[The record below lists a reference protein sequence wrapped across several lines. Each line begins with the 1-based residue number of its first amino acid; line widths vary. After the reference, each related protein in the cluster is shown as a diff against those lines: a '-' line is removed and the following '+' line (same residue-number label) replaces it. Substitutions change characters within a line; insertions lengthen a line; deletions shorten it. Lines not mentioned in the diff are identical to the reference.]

1 LAGLF
6 VVLAVALAML
16 LLVLGMR
23 AHATWKPEYA
33 QNSPEV
39 RDWYKGQTMTKE
51 TWHRLGEP
59 SWHSCCEHG
68 DVFKTQFR
76 VGPGAHGE
84 DEWWYLKGETWK
96 QVPPDV
102 IHWGQRAPGGQPT
115 LFIYQVTGQELCF
128 YPPEGG
134 L

>member
-1 LAGLF
+1 MIKSLLPATLILVC
-6 VVLAVALAML
+6 VVGADA
-16 LLVLGMR
+16 R
-23 AHATWKPEYA
+23 WKPEFA
-33 QNSPEV
+33 QLEPEV
-39 RDWYKGQTMTKE
+39 RDWYKGQTMTQQAWE
-51 TWHRLGEP
+51 RLGSP

-84 DEWWYLKGETWK
+84 DEWWYLKDGAWK
-96 QVPPDV
+96 QVPPDT
-102 IHWGQRAPGGQPT
+102 IHWGQNAPGGLPT
-115 LFIYQVTGQELCF
+115 LFIYQNTGEELCF